1 MFGFGN
7 FLKANRTLG
16 ELRLAKEALAKEK
29 AEHQNSLS
37 ILNEVRLEILENM
50 SILNEVR
57 SEERTTAAKL
67 DNYKKAI
74 PNSDDLPYL
83 AKIMEVIVKNIRFT
97 DVAKVSAPLWQK
109 YNKKS

>member
-29 AEHQNSLS
+29 AEHQESL
-37 ILNEVRLEILENM
+37 R
-50 SILNEVR
+50 ILNEVR

-67 DNYKKAI
+67 YNYKKAI
-74 PNSDDLPYL
+74 PDIMDLPL
-83 AKIMEVIVKNIRFT
+83 LGKIMELVVENDNYRG
-97 DVAKVSAPLWQK
+97 AVSLFGQLWRS
-109 YNKKS
+109 YNK

>member
-7 FLKANRTLG
+7 FMKAKQLEG

-29 AEHQNSLS
+29 AEHQKSMS
-37 ILNEVRLEILENM
+37 MLNEVRLEILENM

-74 PNSDDLPYL
+74 PNSDDLPLL
-83 AKIMEVIVKNIRFT
+83 AKILAEVVENQNYRG
-97 DVAKVSAPLWQK
+97 AVSLFGQLWRS
-109 YNKKS
+109 YN

>member
-1 MFGFGN
+1 MFGFVN
-7 FLKANRTLG
+7 FMKAKQLAG

-29 AEHQNSLS
+29 AEHQKSLS

-67 DNYKKAI
+67 YNYKKAI
-74 PNSDDLPYL
+74 PDIMDLPL
-83 AKIMEVIVKNIRFT
+83 LGKIMELVVENDNYRG
-97 DVAKVSAPLWQK
+97 AVSLFGQLWRS
-109 YNKKS
+109 YNK